1 MHSILRSMSLKS
13 RAYRS
18 GRVKFVFSAVLGS
31 DLDEFVAQ
39 DRPGKRHVRK
49 ASGSEENAKGRWRSY
64 EYDELLKRDKV
75 NLDIFW
81 LRDLSLEDSKFTA
94 KAPRSPS

>member
-1 MHSILRSMSLKS
+1 MSLKS

-31 DLDEFVAQ
+31 DLDEFVALY
-39 DRPGKRHVRK
+39 RPGKRHVRK
-49 ASGSEENAKGRWRSY
+49 ASWSEENAEGRWRSY
-64 EYDELLKRDKV
+64 EYDELMKRDKV

-94 KAPRSPS
+94 KAPRSQS

>member
-1 MHSILRSMSLKS
+1 M
-13 RAYRS
+13 
-18 GRVKFVFSAVLGS
+18 FSAVLGS

-39 DRPGKRHVRK
+39 YRPGKRHVRK
-49 ASGSEENAKGRWRSY
+49 ASGSEENAEGRWRLY
-64 EYDELLKRDKV
+64 EYDEMVFGEKV

>member
-1 MHSILRSMSLKS
+1 M
-13 RAYRS
+13 
-18 GRVKFVFSAVLGS
+18 FSAVLGS

-39 DRPGKRHVRK
+39 DRPGKRHLRK
-49 ASGSEENAKGRWRSY
+49 ASWSEENAEGRWRLY
-64 EYDELLKRDKV
+64 EYDEMVKRDNV

-81 LRDLSLEDSKFTA
+81 MRDLSHEDSKFTA

>member
-1 MHSILRSMSLKS
+1 M
-13 RAYRS
+13 
-18 GRVKFVFSAVLGS
+18 FSAVLGS

-39 DRPGKRHVRK
+39 YRPGKRHVRK
-49 ASGSEENAKGRWRSY
+49 ASWSEENAEGRWRLY
-64 EYDELLKRDKV
+64 EYDEMVFGEKV